1 MWSPILL
8 LAVIW
13 SIFALLVFYVSTK
26 NKKTND
32 EFFTIKQP
40 LTVTAEDKEKFQKE
54 IDALASYV
62 SKLPRPND
70 VIQKYRNEENDSTD

>member
-13 SIFALLVFYVSTK
+13 SIFALLVFYVITK
-26 NKKTND
+26 SKKTND

-70 VIQKYRNEENDSTD
+70 VIQKYRNEENDSAD

>member
-8 LAVIW
+8 LSVIW
-13 SIFALLVFYVSTK
+13 TIFVLVILYIRLKPQK
-26 NKKTND
+26 NND
-32 EFFTIKQP
+32 EFFIVKQP
-40 LTVTAEDKEKFQKE
+40 LAVTMEEKEKFKKE